1 MAVALLAASGCFAAS
16 EAAEKRGW
24 WWYVDPPSA
33 ETVAEAPERQPLPP
47 LPPTETLMGL
57 HPDEFRPLM
66 EAYKKESIWRPT
78 VENVGA
84 YYRLEDVARRR
95 AAGWAAVK
103 HLVMLQNP
111 ALAVS
116 AQYPITGAGTRA
128 RTRQQQDD
136 LAGVLSGARDE
147 FGLVFLVQA
156 GCPYCKAQR
165 PILGRLASRFG
176 WQVAEVD
183 VAERP
188 EAAER
193 FGVETTPTILLVRR
207 GDNRFLP
214 VAIGVEDQPTLAQNL
229 YRGIRL
235 MRGEIRPEQFFT
247 LDTEAGGPFDPL
259 AAP

>member
-1 MAVALLAASGCFAAS
+1 MSIRRRRRLSRSRSVN
-16 EAAEKRGW
+16 
-24 WWYVDPPSA
+24 PS
-33 ETVAEAPERQPLPP
+33 LP
-47 LPPTETLMGL
+47 LPPTETLMAL

-66 EAYKKESIWRPT
+66 ESYKKESIWRPT
-78 VENVGA
+78 VENVTA

-116 AQYPITGAGTRA
+116 AQYPITGAGIRA

-136 LAGVLSGARDE
+136 LAAVLTGARDE